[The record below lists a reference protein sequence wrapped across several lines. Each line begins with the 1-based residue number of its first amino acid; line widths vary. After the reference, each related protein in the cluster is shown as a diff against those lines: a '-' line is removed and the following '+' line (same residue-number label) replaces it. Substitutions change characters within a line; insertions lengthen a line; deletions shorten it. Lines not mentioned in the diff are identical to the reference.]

1 MQYERRQSKVSKK
14 YAADSLRNCSPSATA
29 AMPRRT
35 HFGSPCA
42 LNESPGCCPRS
53 PQVFVVDWWQLA
65 AGNPAHGCG
74 LHSATCVARCSQI
87 ARVMLSGLSDLGF
100 NASGV
105 QEGLGLGTSGVHDVV
120 GPWQGLKLKNVPLH
134 RSCLRN
140 GPGLLACNT
149 GGSVTGHCLLAGSHL
164 HEKLEHQAASRSL
177 TRLSRH

>member
-1 MQYERRQSKVSKK
+1 MRQTPSGTVRRVPLLLCH
-14 YAADSLRNCSPSATA
+14 AELTSALPVHSTRA
-29 AMPRRT
+29 QD
-35 HFGSPCA
+35 
-42 LNESPGCCPRS
+42 LVPRS

-74 LHSATCVARCSQI
+74 LHGATCVARCSQI

-120 GPWQGLKLKNVPLH
+120 GGWKGLKLKNVPLY

-140 GPGLLACNT
+140 RPGLLACNT